1 MLELQNL
8 KIVILRIVLT
18 VITPQD
24 GLKKPQNSHVKN
36 SKPTGGQGTLG
47 KNTGERK
54 NLKLI

>member
-24 GLKKPQNSHVKN
+24 GLKKT
-36 SKPTGGQGTLG
+36 SK
-47 KNTGERK
+47 
-54 NLKLI
+54 